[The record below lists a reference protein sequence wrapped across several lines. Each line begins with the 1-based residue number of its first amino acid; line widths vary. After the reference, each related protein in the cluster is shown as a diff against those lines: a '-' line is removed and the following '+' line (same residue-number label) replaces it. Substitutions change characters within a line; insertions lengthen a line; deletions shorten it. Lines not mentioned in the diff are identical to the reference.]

1 MPSRAGL
8 ALLGVLTALAVL
20 APSAV
25 ARYRFAIAPS
35 AAPARSTLELSFR
48 APWTD
53 GYDCCGHYSYVMTIT
68 GPSEVCVHRAFPE
81 AGYGPPDPTSVFGVL
96 RRYGSLRLNGK
107 RYAHR
112 IRIESGDVVVLR
124 FRAPRCAGPYRG
136 VVEFDEEYLD
146 APYKLRPIG
155 RFAINVT
162 RRRVLAW
169 TGVDTR
175 LIAAAG
181 ATLLLGG
188 IGLRRFAKLRS

>member
-1 MPSRAGL
+1 
-8 ALLGVLTALAVL
+8 
-20 APSAV
+20 
-25 ARYRFAIAPS
+25 
-35 AAPARSTLELSFR
+35 
-48 APWTD
+48 
-53 GYDCCGHYSYVMTIT
+53 MTIS

-81 AGYGPPDPTSVFGVL
+81 AGYGPPDPTLVFGVL
-96 RRYGSLRLNGK
+96 QRYGSLRLNGK

-124 FRAPRCAGPYRG
+124 FGAPRCAGPYRG

-155 RFAINVT
+155 RFA
-162 RRRVLAW
+162 AS